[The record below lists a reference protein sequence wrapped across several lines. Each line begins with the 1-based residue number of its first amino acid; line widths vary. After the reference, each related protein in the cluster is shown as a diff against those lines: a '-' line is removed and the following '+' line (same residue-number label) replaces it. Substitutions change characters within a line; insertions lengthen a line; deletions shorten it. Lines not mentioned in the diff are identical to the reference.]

1 MASFKCE
8 GESGYKK
15 PGRKKASESTG
26 PYAKYGAARTH
37 TQKEKL
43 PQQTA
48 TNALIP
54 NDT

>member
-1 MASFKCE
+1 MRNQE
-8 GESGYKK
+8 GKRLLSLL
-15 PGRKKASESTG
+15 G